1 MFSNS
6 INAVIEKA
14 NSLIGGVNVVTGKI
28 GIPAIPEIPKLA
40 VGIMD
45 VPQDMLA
52 VIHKGEAV
60 IPASENPFTKGG
72 SSLTQ
77 SVINNTAY
85 NQQKTKSVY
94 IDRSVKDNTIYVSA
108 DGGNPEDFKSKLMD
122 VFEDL
127 AGKSDKLE
135 FAIP

>member
-1 MFSNS
+1 
-6 INAVIEKA
+6 
-14 NSLIGGVNVVTGKI
+14 
-28 GIPAIPEIPKLA
+28 
-40 VGIMD
+40 MD

-77 SVINNTAY
+77 SVINNNAY
-85 NQQKTKSVY
+85 NNQNIKSVSV
-94 IDRSVKDNTIYVSA
+94 DRSIKDITLQITIGS
-108 DGGNPEDFKSKLMD
+108 GNPDDFKSKLLE

-127 AGKSDKLE
+127 AGKSE
-135 FAIP
+135 SIEVAV

>member
-1 MFSNS
+1 MFTGS
-6 INAVIEKA
+6 INSVIDKA
-14 NSLIGGVNVVTGKI
+14 NSLIGGVNLVTGKI
-28 GIPAIPEIPKLA
+28 GIPSIPEIPNLA

-77 SVINNTAY
+77 SVINNNAY
-85 NQQKTKSVY
+85 NNQNVKRVSV
-94 IDRSVKDNTIYVSA
+94 DRSIRDITLQITIGS
-108 DGGNPEDFKSKLMD
+108 GNPDDFKSKLME

-127 AGKSDKLE
+127 AGKSDTIE
-135 FAIP
+135 VAV